1 MNSRRGTRGQD
12 GFFMVEIVVAAAL
25 LLIIILGLLGAF
37 DAVTRLAYGAQRH
50 QQALAYGQSEIE
62 RLRTLDYRTQLGL
75 TSLPAASASD
85 GNPPSAPSKNP
96 SDPNFYVSGTG
107 LKIMTRYS
115 DKTSGLQAGISPNPE
130 PLVGPGD
137 PKLTSPQVVAGPE
150 SFNAEG
156 VKGKIYRYVTFNA
169 QHCPGLTLSGIV
181 TPCLSDAATKRVTLA
196 LILDPVGNGAGPAK
210 PIWISTVIAD
220 PLATPAGISPPTV
233 PTGVSV
239 TAQPL
244 YLYDTPC
251 APFTT
256 RQPITGSHSSHNT
269 SALITKGC
277 SGSGTL
283 LDPIVAPPDLMDN
296 DVTPGAD
303 TAPFRDYSNEVT
315 RPAPGGMTSP
325 AGLALRRP
333 GSGTCLAPPASTST
347 DASRVHSWGSKA
359 VPSTG
364 FSIPASGRAG
374 LSFWTQTLSGSA
386 GSARMCVLLRSLLP
400 GGLIG
405 TTIGSGSYEQS
416 QWPTSPTQLSFAWDL
431 PASITTL
438 LSGQRL
444 VLTVWLTS
452 SSASDV
458 VLLYDHPS
466 YQSSLTVTTTTPLP

>member
-1 MNSRRGTRGQD
+1 
-12 GFFMVEIVVAAAL
+12 MVEIVVAAAL

-50 QQALAYGQSEIE
+50 QQALAYGQREIE

-130 PLVGPGD
+130 PLVRPGD

-220 PLATPAGISPPTV
+220 PLATPAGTMPTV

-256 RQPITGSHSSHNT
+256 RQPITGSHSSRDT

-277 SGSGTL
+277 SGSGTV

-296 DVTPGAD
+296 DLTPD
-303 TAPFRDYSNEVT
+303 TNPPPPFLDYSSEVA
-315 RPAPGGMTSP
+315 RPSPGGMTSP

-333 GSGTCLAPPASTST
+333 GSATCGLVPPQSTST
-347 DASRVHSWGSKA
+347 DRSRVHSWASKA

-374 LSFWTQTLSGSA
+374 LSFWTQTLSGSP
-386 GSARMCVLLRSLLP
+386 GSAKMCVLLRSLLP

-431 PASITTL
+431 PASITML

-444 VLTVWLTS
+444 VLTVWLPSSSS